1 MNFKFYSTI
10 IYLVL
15 VKDES
20 LATNQSTLR
29 LGGTSA
35 SPGSSPFAHSTGKE
49 STGRPNEFIFTTSSN
64 VLSNDDLSSD
74 FLLNFTYEEDRSE
87 EMQPKTLFQW
97 SWSTMEWPWWVILQ
111 MVSAILG
118 ILGNFLVILVVFW
131 KKSSR
136 RSTDILVGNLA
147 LADFLLSIVMIPH
160 PKAQTMPS
168 SVAGHLYCRLIF
180 SPTLHWMLITVS
192 SYQLVAICFDRYFAV
207 VHPLTFNRMVTK
219 RRACICTALVWLTFM
234 LAGSRPIFGI
244 YVEDLTGRCVRREF
258 SVEGDM
264 AFAAYNICLRIGLPT
279 VLILLTQILIAKKLY
294 REAQHFSKILTEGS
308 ANACK
313 PSIHLKARTRVL
325 KMMLIVIVVFIIC
338 WAPSQIAYFCA
349 KMRFGTA
356 RNYIWSPLHR
366 FFQNLA
372 YFNSCVNPFIYTAR
386 NPRFRKALKGI
397 FICSRSS
404 HDPVFGHE
412 VETSSSV
419 LPSVQ
424 ASAFADGSVLTNTM
438 RLSHLQ

>member
-1 MNFKFYSTI
+1 MNFKLYSTI

-35 SPGSSPFAHSTGKE
+35 SPGSSPFAHSTGEE
-49 STGRPNEFIFTTSSN
+49 SMGRPNEFSFTTSSN
-64 VLSNDDLSSD
+64 VLSKDDLFTE
-74 FLLNFTYEEDRSE
+74 FLLDFTYEEDRSE

-131 KKSSR
+131 KNSSR

-147 LADFLLSIVMIPH
+147 LADFLLSIVMIPR
-160 PKAQTMPS
+160 PDAQTMPS
-168 SVAGHLYCRLIF
+168 SVAGRLYCIF
-180 SPTLHWMLITVS
+180 ISSPTLKWMLITVS

-207 VHPLTFNRMVTK
+207 VHPLIFNRMVTK
-219 RRACICTALVWLTFM
+219 RRVYICTALVWLTFM
-234 LAGSRPIFGI
+234 LAGSRDIYVF
-244 YVEDLTGRCVRREF
+244 YVEDLTGRCVRRRF
-258 SVEGDM
+258 SAEGQM
-264 AFAAYNICLRIGLPT
+264 AYVIYILCLRIGLPT
-279 VLILLTQILIAKKLY
+279 VFILLSQLLIAKKLY
-294 REAQHFSKILTEGS
+294 QEAKHFSKILTEGS
-308 ANACK
+308 VTAGK
-313 PSIHLKARTRVL
+313 PSNHLKARTRVL

-349 KMRFGTA
+349 KMGFDIA
-356 RNYIWSPLHR
+356 RNYLGSPLQR
-366 FFQNLA
+366 SFINLA

-386 NPRFRKALKGI
+386 SPGFRKALKGI
-397 FICSRSS
+397 FICSRSN
-404 HDPVFGHE
+404 HDPVFEHE
-412 VETSSSV
+412 VQTSSSA

-424 ASAFADGSVLTNTM
+424 AAASADGSVLTNTV
-438 RLSHLQ
+438 

>member
-35 SPGSSPFAHSTGKE
+35 SPGSSLFAHITGKE
-49 STGRPNEFIFTTSSN
+49 STGRPNEFGFTTSSN
-64 VLSNDDLSSD
+64 GLSNDDLSTD

-87 EMQPKTLFQW
+87 EKQPKTLFQW

-118 ILGNFLVILVVFW
+118 IVGNFLVILVVFW
-131 KKSSR
+131 KNSSR

-147 LADFLLSIVMIPH
+147 LADFLLSIVMIPR

-168 SVAGHLYCRLIF
+168 SVVGRLYCRFIF
-180 SPTLHWMLITVS
+180 SPSLQWMLMTVS

-219 RRACICTALVWLTFM
+219 RRVWICTALVWLTFM
-234 LAGSRPIFGI
+234 LAGSRAIFGY
-244 YVEDLTGRCVRREF
+244 YVEDHNGRCVRRRL

-264 AFAAYNICLRIGLPT
+264 AFAVYHLCLRIGSPT
-279 VLILLTQILIAKKLY
+279 VFILLTQILIAKKLY
-294 REAQHFSKILTEGS
+294 REDQHFSKILTEGS
-308 ANACK
+308 VTAGK
-313 PSIHLKARTRVL
+313 PSNHLKARTRVL

-338 WAPSQIAYFCA
+338 WAPDQIAYFFA
-349 KMRFGTA
+349 KMGFDIA
-356 RNYIWSPLHR
+356 RNYLGSPLQR
-366 FFQNLA
+366 SFVNLT

-386 NPRFRKALKGI
+386 SPRFRKALKGI
-397 FICSRSS
+397 FNCSRSS

-412 VETSSSV
+412 VQTSSSQGRNKGRWPGGTRAQNFPV
-419 LPSVQ
+419 IS
-424 ASAFADGSVLTNTM
+424 S
-438 RLSHLQ
+438 

>member
-20 LATNQSTLR
+20 LATNKSTLR

-111 MVSAILG
+111 MVYAILR
-118 ILGNFLVILVVFW
+118 ILGNFLVILVVFC
-131 KKSSR
+131 KNSSR

-147 LADFLLSIVMIPH
+147 LVDFLLSIVMIPR
-160 PKAQTMPS
+160 PSAQTMPS
-168 SVAGHLYCRLIF
+168 SVAGRLYCIF
-180 SPTLHWMLITVS
+180 ISSPMLQWMLITVS

-207 VHPLTFNRMVTK
+207 VHPVIFNRMVTK
-219 RRACICTALVWLTFM
+219 RRAYICTALVWLTFM
-234 LAGSRPIFGI
+234 LAGSRGIFVF
-244 YVEDLTGRCVRREF
+244 YVKDHTGRCVRRGF

-264 AFAAYNICLRIGLPT
+264 AYAAYILCLRIGLPT
-279 VLILLTQILIAKKLY
+279 VFILLTQILIAKKLY

-308 ANACK
+308 VTAGKRSN
-313 PSIHLKARTRVL
+313 HLKARTRVL

-338 WAPSQIAYFCA
+338 WAPSQIAYFCVS
-349 KMRFGTA
+349 MGFSTT
-356 RNYIWSPLHR
+356 RNYHRSPLQR
-366 FFQNLA
+366 SFQNLA

-386 NPRFRKALKGI
+386 NPGFRKALKGI

-404 HDPVFGHE
+404 HDPVFKHE
-412 VETSSSV
+412 VQTSSSV

-424 ASAFADGSVLTNTM
+424 ASASADGSVLTNTVC
-438 RLSHLQ
+438 LSHL